1 MYLSVAPLEFKMMG
15 SQILIQGPK
24 FQTPI
29 SCFFW
34 NEKKAI
40 FSPFFPKLKG
50 SGTHCSKIDGF
61 PGTYGTHA
69 NGATDTRNHSICKG
83 QKLRWQEEVGT

>member
-24 FQTPI
+24 FQTHV

-50 SGTHCSKIDGF
+50 SGTNCSKIDGF
-61 PGTYGTHA
+61 PGTNGTHA
-69 NGATDTRNHSICKG
+69 NGAKVYNKPWSEPEPLFSYQI
-83 QKLRWQEEVGT
+83 